1 MSKKSALDD
10 LFARYTTAVGSLL
23 QSLADLENCQ
33 WEVEVTEKA
42 LFDDKFT
49 RWINSAKQAALHDS
63 GLTCADTTCDNPHDM
78 LKKVVMR
85 LPSNLQAKWAEESSR
100 QTSTGSST
108 SL

>member
-10 LFARYTTAVGSLL
+10 LFVRYTTAVGSLL
-23 QSLADLENCQ
+23 KSLVDLENCQ

-63 GLTCADTTCDNPHDM
+63 GLTTRDTPHDM
-78 LKKVVMR
+78 LKKVIMR

-108 SL
+108 SF